1 MSTSLSKPIPAPSLP
16 LDGRVF
22 ALITAAGSSTRFG
35 GQKKELEQFE
45 GCTVLER
52 AIEPFIETCSG
63 IVVTCPPGARAE
75 FEAFFAQSALSPVI
89 ARLERGFAIVEGGS
103 TRQDSVLFGLGAL
116 KELGCDRDIVLIHDG
131 ARPWISAD
139 LVRTTIEQTR
149 MHGACLP
156 LAPLV
161 ETPKI
166 VKGQVVHTHPSRAHV
181 MTAQTPQAFSFP
193 EILAAHELAAR
204 EGYVATDDAMIWD
217 HYVGPVFWIE
227 GERQN
232 RKITYR
238 EDLFGS
244 PAMPEAKPA
253 ASPTTRTGIGYDIHP
268 LIADRPLLLAGVQIE
283 SDRGEAG
290 YSDGD
295 VLWHALIDALLGA
308 AALGDIGTHFPPGK
322 PEWKNAD
329 STALA
334 RKVAAM
340 LHRQDWHIVNI
351 DCTVILEKP
360 RLGPYREQICSAI
373 ARALNIPQGSVSFKA
388 KTKEGFDAVGRG
400 EAIEAHAIVLIAR

>member
-16 LDGRVF
+16 LDGRIF

-35 GQKKELEQFE
+35 GQKKELEQLE
-45 GCTVLER
+45 GYTVLER

-63 IVVTCPPGARAE
+63 IVVTCPPGAKAE
-75 FEAFFAQSALSPVI
+75 FEAFFAQSALSPAI
-89 ARLERGFAIVEGGS
+89 ARIERGIVIVEGGS
-103 TRQDSVLFGLGAL
+103 TRQDSVLFGLRAL
-116 KELGCDRDIVLIHDG
+116 KALGCDRDIVLIHDG
-131 ARPWISAD
+131 ARPWISAG

-166 VKGQVVHTHPSRAHV
+166 VEGQVVHAHPPRAHV

-193 EILAAHELAAR
+193 EILSAHELAAR
-204 EGYVATDDAMIWD
+204 EGYAATDDAMVWD

-244 PAMPEAKPA
+244 AAMPA
-253 ASPTTRTGIGYDIHP
+253 AMRTGIGYDIHP
-268 LIADRPLLLAGVQIE
+268 LVAHRPLLLAGVRIE

-340 LHRQDWHIVNI
+340 LHSEAWHIVNI

-360 RLGPYREQICSAI
+360 RLGPYREQICCAI

-388 KTKEGFDAVGRG
+388 KTNEGFDAAGRG

>member
-16 LDGRVF
+16 LDGRAF
-22 ALITAAGSSTRFG
+22 ALITAAGLSTRFG
-35 GQKKELEQFE
+35 GQKKELEQLE
-45 GCTVLER
+45 GRTVLEH

-63 IVVTCPPGARAE
+63 IVVTCPPGLRAE
-75 FEAFFAQSALSPVI
+75 FEAFFARSAMSPSIV
-89 ARLERGFAIVEGGS
+89 RLERGFAIVEGGS
-103 TRQDSVLFGLGAL
+103 TRQDSVRLGLRAL
-116 KELGCDRDIVLIHDG
+116 KELGCNRDIVLIHDG
-131 ARPWISAD
+131 ARPWISSN
-139 LVRTTIEQTR
+139 LVRSIIEQTR

-156 LAPLV
+156 LAPLA

-166 VKGQVVHTHPSRAHV
+166 VEGQLVRTHPSRSHV

-193 EILAAHELAAR
+193 EILAAHELAAG

-217 HYVGPVFWIE
+217 YYVGPVFWIE
-227 GERQN
+227 GERRN

-238 EDLFGS
+238 EDLS
-244 PAMPEAKPA
+244 
-253 ASPTTRTGIGYDIHP
+253 ASPDKPQAQVAAALAARSGIGYDIHP

-308 AALGDIGTHFPPGK
+308 AALGDIGMHFPPGK

-329 STALA
+329 STELA
-334 RKVAAM
+334 RTVAAM
-340 LHRQDWHIVNI
+340 LHEHEWHIVNI
-351 DCTVILEKP
+351 DCTVIIEKP

-373 ARALNIPQGSVSFKA
+373 ARTLNIPQGSVSFKA

-400 EAIEAHAIVLIAR
+400 EAIEAYAIVLITK

>member
-1 MSTSLSKPIPAPSLP
+1 
-16 LDGRVF
+16 
-22 ALITAAGSSTRFG
+22 
-35 GQKKELEQFE
+35 
-45 GCTVLER
+45 
-52 AIEPFIETCSG
+52 
-63 IVVTCPPGARAE
+63 
-75 FEAFFAQSALSPVI
+75 
-89 ARLERGFAIVEGGS
+89 
-103 TRQDSVLFGLGAL
+103 
-116 KELGCDRDIVLIHDG
+116 
-131 ARPWISAD
+131 
-139 LVRTTIEQTR
+139 

-156 LAPLV
+156 LAPLA

-166 VKGQVVHTHPSRAHV
+166 VEGQLVRTHPSRSHV

-193 EILAAHELAAR
+193 EILAAHELAAG

-217 HYVGPVFWIE
+217 YYVGPVFWIE
-227 GERQN
+227 GERRN

-238 EDLFGS
+238 EDLS
-244 PAMPEAKPA
+244 
-253 ASPTTRTGIGYDIHP
+253 ASPDKPQAQVAAALAARTGIGYDIHP

-308 AALGDIGTHFPPGK
+308 AALGDIGMHFPPGK

-329 STALA
+329 STELA
-334 RKVAAM
+334 RTVAAM
-340 LHRQDWHIVNI
+340 LHEHEWHIVNI
-351 DCTVILEKP
+351 DCTVIIEKP

-373 ARALNIPQGSVSFKA
+373 ARTLNIPQGSVSFKA

-400 EAIEAHAIVLIAR
+400 EAIEAYAIVLITK